1 MAKSAE
7 QIARDEEDAK
17 LTPEEREA
25 RLADAKA
32 AYKAIDTSS
41 VPRSEVHTYADGT
54 QVVGVPPF
62 PAKSPKEVA
71 ESKLERVGAPPAPP
85 MVVPYGM
92 ATSGEAAP
100 AAANGTTVEDL
111 KARAQNQL
119 ESDVQ
124 SGKAANIPNP
134 TTASDKPQLAG
145 VGNLDAANAVDLT
158 PEEIEAL
165 ARQIQ
170 PSAEG
175 ASDEQA
181 KDAATQVIRETGGP
195 IVDGDS
201 ASNPKNASKNA
212 QKK

>member
-1 MAKSAE
+1 MPTKE
-7 QIARDEEDAK
+7 QLDEDAK

-25 RLADAKA
+25 KLAEAKE
-32 AYKAIDTSS
+32 AYKAVDIDS
-41 VPRSEVHTYADGT
+41 VPKSEVHRYADGT
-54 QVVGVPPF
+54 EVVGVPPF
-62 PAKSPKEVA
+62 PAKSPREQA
-71 ESKLERVGAPPAPP
+71 EDKLERVGAPPAPP
-85 MVVPYGM
+85 MVVPPGM
-92 ATSGEAAP
+92 PTSGEAAP
-100 AAANGTTVEDL
+100 SSVNGSTVEDL

-175 ASDEQA
+175 ASDAQA

-195 IVDGDS
+195 IVDDKADKS
-201 ASNPKNASKNA
+201 A
-212 QKK
+212 KKK